1 MSYPKLKNDKVK
13 LNTES
18 VSNSEPERPGTLVIE
33 REDESPTRQEI
44 SEIIKSSKPLARPE
58 VRRELREILQTFIK
72 KHSTEE

>member
-18 VSNSEPERPGTLVIE
+18 VHVIE

>member
-13 LNTES
+13 LN
-18 VSNSEPERPGTLVIE
+18 NSEPERRGTHVIE